1 LKMKNK
7 TPSFVVSVFEEDGAW
22 IAVNDDLPI
31 ATEAPSYSELLERVW
46 EIAPEMA
53 VLNGWVSD
61 PKKLRLRF
69 YIETDNSTAKAL

>member
-1 LKMKNK
+1 MKKK
-7 TPSFVVSVFEEDGAW
+7 TPGFVISVFEEDGAW

-31 ATEAPSYSELLERVW
+31 ATEAQSYSELLERVW
-46 EIAPEMA
+46 EIAPEMP

-69 YIETDNSTAKAL
+69 YIETDNSIAKAL